1 MLERVRKV
9 VLADQHTLE
18 AEVSGESGLLDEL
31 GDMGLRWQVR
41 RIFVAEFDA
50 ESHVCHPQYLTQC
63 YGILTFVRLD
73 FTMSS
78 IGHSCLHTARVS
90 IH

>member
-9 VLADQHTLE
+9 VLAYQHTVE

-41 RIFVAEFDA
+41 RIFVAEFDV
-50 ESHVCHPQYLTQC
+50 ESYVCHPQYLTQC

>member
-9 VLADQHTLE
+9 VLAYQHTVE

-50 ESHVCHPQYLTQC
+50 ES
-63 YGILTFVRLD
+63 YGSPSNFR
-73 FTMSS
+73 
-78 IGHSCLHTARVS
+78 
-90 IH
+90 

>member
-1 MLERVRKV
+1 MYVLERVRKV
-9 VLADQHTLE
+9 VLAYQHTVE

-50 ESHVCHPQYLTQC
+50 ESCGSPSN
-63 YGILTFVRLD
+63 FR
-73 FTMSS
+73 
-78 IGHSCLHTARVS
+78 
-90 IH
+90 